1 MFLRKVKMKKNNDC
15 GINLQEN
22 TKCYPIKDVT
32 KKHSNYFSLNISIF
46 ILLKGNQKWIKL
58 IFKHHFYWMFQFVLS
73 VHTSIILLYVYSIWS
88 WLKPINDSKKTP
100 EGALKVHAI
109 ALIYADQY
117 LNWFINN
124 SLTLYNRRPLKLW
137 PKGSHVPHGPLD

>member
-1 MFLRKVKMKKNNDC
+1 MSDVSHQCRITGSNGFRQVFCPVRIFPLIGDITSFDVLPFCPFSRLDGGLGRDSLSNVSSQNSFTFYTRRRFYFLVSNVLRKVKMKKNNDC

-58 IFKHHFYWMFQFVLS
+58 IFKHHFY
-73 VHTSIILLYVYSIWS
+73 
-88 WLKPINDSKKTP
+88 
-100 EGALKVHAI
+100 
-109 ALIYADQY
+109 
-117 LNWFINN
+117 
-124 SLTLYNRRPLKLW
+124 
-137 PKGSHVPHGPLD
+137 